1 MRDGATPPGEVRRG
15 RADPEGVAMNN
26 GGLILLVFLAFL
38 FAWGLNRF
46 RKMLRLGP
54 VAYAGVMITF
64 VIVILALYTQ
74 TQG

>member
-1 MRDGATPPGEVRRG
+1 MAQPGGPGGARAIRR
-15 RADPEGVAMNN
+15 AVAMEN

-46 RKMLRLGP
+46 RKMIRLGP

-74 TQG
+74 TQR

>member
-1 MRDGATPPGEVRRG
+1 M
-15 RADPEGVAMNN
+15 AMEN

-46 RKMLRLGP
+46 RKMIRLGP

-74 TQG
+74 TQR